1 MLEPVQRVPR
11 YEMLL
16 RDYLKKLPEDNP
28 DYELAHSKYA
38 AQVSLYQ
45 SIDLFTMCSYCL
57 NWSVNVLVPDFYGSA
72 LSVIK
77 CLSVSDWSYMSLMNI
92 SLSPPAESLQTI
104 SMAATHSNSAIQKA
118 VRYHYIPHHLP
129 LF

>member
-1 MLEPVQRVPR
+1 MCGSLTLQHHMLEPVQRVPR

-38 AQVSLYQ
+38 ELVPLYH
-45 SIDLFTMCSYCL
+45 SIDLFIMCSYCL
-57 NWSVNVLVPDFYGSA
+57 NWSVSVLVPDFYGSA

-77 CLSVSDWSYMSLMNI
+77 CLCLSLMG
-92 SLSPPAESLQTI
+92 
-104 SMAATHSNSAIQKA
+104 HSC
-118 VRYHYIPHHLP
+118 L
-129 LF
+129 